1 MKRKMNNDFGFEM
14 LPLPNQQEKLTRKDI
29 TMSLYDYK
37 LYGEITEAENYID
50 LIDALRYSSPND
62 EFVIRINSGGGLLST
77 GNTIINAI
85 KESPAHVHGYI
96 ESECGSCA
104 TFVFLACDS
113 HGFADD
119 IEFFT
124 HTASSGS
131 YGKEH
136 ENFARATFSR
146 KRIHRLIKETYAG
159 LLTEQESQNVLN
171 GQDYYFDKEELQER
185 LENYYEYQETLRAI
199 EEQEFL
205 DEINGFEDEE
215 SEDRDNDQ
223 LEIKVVKKKKILP
236 S

>member
-37 LYGEITEAENYID
+37 LFGEITEAENYID

-77 GNTIINAI
+77 ADTIINAI
-85 KESPAHVHGYI
+85 KESQSHVHAHI
-96 ESECGSCA
+96 ESECGSA
-104 TFVFLACDS
+104 STMIFLACNS
-113 HGFADD
+113 HSASPST
-119 IEFFT
+119 EFFV
-124 HTASSGS
+124 HSASSGAI
-131 YGKEH
+131 GKEH
-136 ENFARATFSR
+136 ENFARTMFSR
-146 KRIHRLIKETYAG
+146 KRVHRLIRETYAG
-159 LLTEQESQNVLN
+159 LLTDQEIENVLN
-171 GQDYYFDKEELQER
+171 GQDYYFDQEELEER

-205 DEINGFEDEE
+205 DEINGFEDDSDE
-215 SEDRDNDQ
+215 SP
-223 LEIKVVKKKKILP
+223 EIKVVKKKKILP